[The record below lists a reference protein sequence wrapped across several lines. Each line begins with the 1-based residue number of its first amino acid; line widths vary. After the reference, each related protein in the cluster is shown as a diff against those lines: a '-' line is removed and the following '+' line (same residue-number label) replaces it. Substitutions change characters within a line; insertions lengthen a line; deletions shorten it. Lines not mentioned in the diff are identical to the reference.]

1 MFLNL
6 TGLAAHSERKKN
18 PVQLTATR
26 CQPLMMLKVVSQK
39 CEPPSLLPQS
49 PLSLPLLHSIFF
61 LSVPSHPLP
70 PLSLSL
76 NLRARYIKH
85 PSTLRYTNTSV
96 PTTAPPNPASE
107 NTPVLTWSVW
117 TADTWPFLNELE
129 KTPFFSRISGP
140 SSSLFISPQVWQLI
154 TAQSEGDL
162 FVCLQQLR
170 KSRTVWHEERR
181 STKRHEDHM
190 SVDCRRA
197 AVSHL
202 SGELNIILIW
212 PFLKFSHCV
221 ISLWLMLA
229 VFIKRHFYKWVSV
242 KSSNKLEL
250 IILRSRCCL
259 IVWPI

>member
-1 MFLNL
+1 MSALDDVKSCF
-6 TGLAAHSERKKN
+6 SEVWTSSSP
-18 PVQLTATR
+18 PVSSL
-26 CQPLMMLKVVSQK
+26 P
-39 CEPPSLLPQS
+39 PPSSFHLF
-49 PLSLPLLHSIFF
+49 SLRPF
-61 LSVPSHPLP
+61 PSTP
-70 PLSLSL
+70 PTLSLSEPQSAL
-76 NLRARYIKH
+76 YKTSLHTQIYKHLRSHHSASEPCVRKY
-85 PSTLRYTNTSV
+85 PSTHLKRLNSRH
-96 PTTAPPNPASE
+96 
-107 NTPVLTWSVW
+107 LTLPEWAGEDSFLLPHLW
-117 TADTWPFLNELE
+117 TV
-129 KTPFFSRISGP
+129 FFTLYF
-140 SSSLFISPQVWQLI
+140 SSSL
-154 TAQSEGDL
+154 AADNGSEGDL

-212 PFLKFSHCV
+212 PFFKFSHRL
-221 ISLWLMLA
+221 ISLWLRFA

>member
-1 MFLNL
+1 MSALDDVKSCF
-6 TGLAAHSERKKN
+6 SEVWTSFSSP
-18 PVQLTATR
+18 PVSSLR
-26 CQPLMMLKVVSQK
+26 
-39 CEPPSLLPQS
+39 PPSSFHLF
-49 PLSLPLLHSIFF
+49 SLCPF
-61 LSVPSHPLP
+61 PSTP
-70 PLSLSL
+70 PTLSLSL

-202 SGELNIILIW
+202 SGELNTILIW
-212 PFLKFSHCV
+212 PFFKFSHCV
-221 ISLWLMLA
+221 ISLWLMFA